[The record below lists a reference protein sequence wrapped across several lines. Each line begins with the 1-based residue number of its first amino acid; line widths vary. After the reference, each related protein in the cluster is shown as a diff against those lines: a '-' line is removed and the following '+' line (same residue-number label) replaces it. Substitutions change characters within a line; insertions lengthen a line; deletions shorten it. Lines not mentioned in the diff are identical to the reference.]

1 MKKTIFFLFSLLLL
15 CPVMNLK
22 AQFYM
27 EGQLDLG
34 TSQISD
40 GLYAQIS
47 YSGFFEKPRWGVQA
61 GYQLGLLQPQDVI
74 FNCWYGS
81 SYGKLLLGKT
91 RLILGGEYLWTA
103 ISPDLRETNW
113 IVFARTTF
121 SHWQLG
127 LGNNTRVYRLS
138 HKAAKNDRVLDPD
151 SRITEAWNMMYNI
164 SYVLKPNENR
174 WNLMATLTNYDRFL
188 IQQET
193 NPMLNLRFD
202 YKLTEPLSLYSEVW
216 YKCAGLLN
224 ARVNYFG
231 TFIRIGIIWKAG
243 RKQG

>member
-1 MKKTIFFLFSLLLL
+1 MKKTIIFLFLLLL
-15 CPVMNLK
+15 CPIMDLK

-34 TSQISD
+34 TSQVSD

-47 YSGFFEKPRWGVQA
+47 HTGFFEKLRWGAQA
-61 GYQLGLLQPQDVI
+61 GYQLGIIQPQDVF
-74 FNCWYGS
+74 FNSWYGS
-81 SYGKLLLGKT
+81 SYGKLPLGKIQ
-91 RLILGGEYLWTA
+91 LILGGEYLWTA

-113 IVFARTTF
+113 ILFARTTF

-138 HKAAKNDRVLDPD
+138 NKAAKNDGVIDPD
-151 SRITEAWNMMYNI
+151 DKIIEAGNLMYNI
-164 SYVLKPNENR
+164 RYILKHYENR

-188 IQQET
+188 IEQET
-193 NPMLNLRFD
+193 NPMINIRFD
-202 YKLTEPLSLYSEVW
+202 YKLSEPLTLYSELW
-216 YKCAGLLN
+216 YKSAGLLN

-231 TFIRIGIIWKAG
+231 TFIRIGVIWEPG